1 MSSQPGPLAPA
12 PVELVGPPD
21 EAVAELELLPC
32 VPVLV
37 GPLVLELWLPVLV
50 VSPPSSPLQPVHIS
64 KTSDEDTKTFLSVAF
79 MRSVP

>member
-1 MSSQPGPLAPA
+1 MSSHPGPLAPA
-12 PVELVGPPD
+12 PVELAGPPE
-21 EAVAELELLPC
+21 EAEAELELVPW

-50 VSPPSSPLQPVHIS
+50 VSPPSSPLHPVHIS
-64 KTSDEDTKTFLSVAF
+64 RTRDEDTKTFLSVAF